1 MVPHLL
7 PISREK
13 ATVEA
18 HEVSIC
24 SKLLTIHSLIIEALI
39 WAGLHVHI
47 SIVCFKQCI
56 SRSMKQT
63 TRKHV
68 RQRLDVHVDASD
80 SY

>member
-24 SKLLTIHSLIIEALI
+24 LKLLAIHSLIIEALVGQACTFI
-39 WAGLHVHI
+39 Y
-47 SIVCFKQCI
+47 
-56 SRSMKQT
+56 QT
-63 TRKHV
+63 FV
-68 RQRLDVHVDASD
+68 LSNVYPDL
-80 SY
+80 

>member
-18 HEVSIC
+18 QDFLFL
-24 SKLLTIHSLIIEALI
+24 LLTIHSLIIEALI

-63 TRKHV
+63 TRKYV